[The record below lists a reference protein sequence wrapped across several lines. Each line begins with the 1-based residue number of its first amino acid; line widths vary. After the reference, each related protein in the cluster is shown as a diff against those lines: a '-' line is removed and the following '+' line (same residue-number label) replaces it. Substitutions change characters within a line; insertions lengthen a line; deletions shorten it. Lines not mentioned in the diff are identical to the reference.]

1 METVS
6 LITICIGFGFVWF
19 VTLVH
24 PPTHRILRE
33 KKTYNMLFYFS
44 ILSPLFSIIAYNIEM
59 SLKRKEVLFM
69 SLYLLF
75 FLLMYKYFDNYILK
89 KYQRNLYFKKKYNSV
104 WHDQESDEV
113 ESIEEWFQFGLT
125 ILPLILC
132 YILKYLIIDQFL
144 NQY

>member
-1 METVS
+1 M
-6 LITICIGFGFVWF
+6 
-19 VTLVH
+19 H
-24 PPTHRILRE
+24 PPTHKILRK

-44 ILSPLFSIIAYNIEM
+44 ISSPIFSIIAYNNEM

-75 FLLMYKYFDNYILK
+75 FLLMHKYFDNYILK

-104 WHDQESDEV
+104 WHDPESDEV
-113 ESIEEWFQFGLT
+113 ESIEEWFQFALT
-125 ILPLILC
+125 ILPLLLC
-132 YILKYLIIDQFL
+132 YTLKYLIIDKFL

>member
-1 METVS
+1 METIS
-6 LITICIGFGFVWF
+6 LITISIGFGFVWF

-33 KKTYNMLFYFS
+33 KKTYNILFYFS
-44 ILSPLFSIIAYNIEM
+44 ISSPILSIIAYNNEM
-59 SLKRKEVLFM
+59 SLKRKEALFM

-75 FLLMYKYFDNYILK
+75 FLLMYKYCDNYILK
-89 KYQRNLYFKKKYNSV
+89 KHQRNLYFKKKYNSV
-104 WHDQESDEV
+104 WHDQESDKV

-125 ILPLILC
+125 ILSLILC
-132 YILKYLIIDQFL
+132 YILKYLIIDLFL